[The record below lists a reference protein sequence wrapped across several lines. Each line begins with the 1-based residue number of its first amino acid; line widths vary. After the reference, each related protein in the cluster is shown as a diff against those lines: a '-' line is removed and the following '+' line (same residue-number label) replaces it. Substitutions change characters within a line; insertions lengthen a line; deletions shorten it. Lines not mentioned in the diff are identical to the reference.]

1 MKKMLLFFA
10 VCLIAPNLTFAN
22 TAVSLNPVE
31 TLSASSDYPKVRYKV
46 KLVFGN
52 PRDNCL
58 HRWPLCAVF
67 FYPYISDR
75 NGNSVPAVVEVYDD
89 ELIINILKDDIESL
103 DFPEVSSHLIDRNSV
118 CFGAGVDFPDELI
131 DSMKSPTVTGIDAK
145 QTYMITSDVKSVY
158 IHVPL

>member
-22 TAVSLNPVE
+22 TTGSLNHVE
-31 TLSASSDYPKVRYKV
+31 SLSASSDHPKTKYLVV
-46 KLVFGN
+46 FVFGN
-52 PRDNCL
+52 PRVNCKY
-58 HRWPLCAVF
+58 RWPLCSVR
-67 FYPYISDR
+67 FYPYESDR

-103 DFPEVSSHLIDRNSV
+103 DSPEVSSHLIDRNSV
-118 CFGAGVDFPDELI
+118 CFGASVDFPDELI
-131 DSMKSPTVTGIDAK
+131 NGIKSATVTGINAN